1 MKIISW
7 NVNGLRAVM
16 KKGFLD
22 FLTKVQPE
30 ILLLQEIKIDDIARA
45 REKFDFKNYLEYW
58 YPAVR
63 PGYSGTA
70 TLIKRGL
77 TYETAGKIRQVIS
90 PVVENGLGVETFDRE
105 GRAQTIGLEKF
116 YLINA
121 YFPNANHELSRL
133 EYKLAFNDQMLKYVK
148 KLEKN
153 KPVVLCGDFNVAHEE
168 IDLARPKDNV
178 GNPGF
183 TDEERAW
190 MTKFINSGQVD
201 TYRYI
206 NKNKVQYS
214 WWGYRFN
221 SRARN
226 VGWRID
232 YFCVSKNLIKAL
244 KDAYIMD
251 KVMGSDH
258 CPVGIEIKI

>member
-7 NVNGLRAVM
+7 NVNGIRAAV
-16 KKGFLD
+16 KKGFSD
-22 FLTKVQPE
+22 FLKKARPD
-30 ILLLQEIKIDDIARA
+30 ILMLQEIKINDIARA
-45 REKFDFKNYLEYW
+45 KEKFDFKDYLEFW
-58 YPAVR
+58 HPAER

-70 TLIKRGL
+70 TLIKNGL
-77 TYETAGKIRQVIS
+77 PILGVK
-90 PVVENGLGVETFDRE
+90 NGLGETVIDRE
-105 GRAQTIGLEKF
+105 GRVQTVELEKF

-133 EYKLAFNDQMLKYVK
+133 GYKLAFNDQILKYVK
-148 KLEKN
+148 KLEKS
-153 KPVVLCGDFNVAHEE
+153 KPVVLCGDLNVAHEE

-190 MTKFINSGQVD
+190 MTKFLNSGQVD

-221 SRARN
+221 LRARN
-226 VGWRID
+226 IGWRID
-232 YFCVSKNLIKAL
+232 YFCVSKKFAKLVN
-244 KDAYIMD
+244 DAFIWD
-251 KVMGSDH
+251 KIMGSDH
-258 CPVGIEIKI
+258 CPVGVEIKK